1 MKSFITFI
9 AALFISV
16 TVFADNGN
24 KKVEKDTNAKT
35 KVSKAAVQLA
45 GSIIDQ
51 KNNENLAGAA
61 VYIDGQKIYSD
72 LDGNFNVLN
81 IKPGVHKVK
90 VELISYQTVEQEI
103 NVQGNN
109 PVHINMMQ
117 K

>member
-24 KKVEKDTNAKT
+24 KKVEKDTNAKAE
-35 KVSKAAVQLA
+35 VSQATVHFA
-45 GSIIDQ
+45 GSVIDK

-61 VYIDGQKIYSD
+61 VYIDGQKFYSD
-72 LDGNFNVLN
+72 LDGNFNVSN
-81 IKPGVHKVK
+81 IKPGLHKVK
-90 VELISYQTVEQEI
+90 VELISYETVEQEI